1 MSKKNRTLS
10 DLYNHLEEDLGWR
23 IKELSLL
30 KNTIPNTPNRA
41 PLQDALIRA
50 GLTMLYAHWEG
61 FVKCAAENYLNYV
74 SLKRLRHD
82 QLESCFVALC
92 LKKKINEMDN
102 TNRFDRQTAAV
113 DFMLE
118 QLNERAY
125 IPYEGIIQT
134 KSNLSFFVFRDICT
148 VIGIDYKKYQLK
160 ETLIDRE
167 LLQFRNSI
175 AHGKYLSMNFN
186 EYLEIYDKII
196 EMMRDIKDDILNA
209 AATEKFKRS

>member
-1 MSKKNRTLS
+1 MSKKNRTLL
-10 DLYNHLEEDLGWR
+10 DLQDNIDRDFVWR

-30 KNTIPNTPNRA
+30 KSKIPNTPNRD
-41 PLQDALIRA
+41 PLQDVLIRA
-50 GLTMLYAHWEG
+50 GVTMLYAHWEG

-74 SLKRLRHD
+74 SLKKLRHD

-102 TNRFDRQTAAV
+102 TNRFDLQTAAV
-113 DFMLE
+113 DFMLQ

-186 EYLEIYDKII
+186 EYQDIYQKVI
-196 EMMRDIKDDILNA
+196 EMMRDIKDDIMNA

>member
-1 MSKKNRTLS
+1 MSKKNRTIL
-10 DLYNHLEEDLGWR
+10 DLQDNIDRDFAWR

-30 KNTIPNTPNRA
+30 KSKIPNTPNRD
-41 PLQDALIRA
+41 PLQDVLIRA
-50 GLTMLYAHWEG
+50 GVTMLYAHWEG

-102 TNRFDRQTAAV
+102 TNRFDLQTAAV
-113 DFMLE
+113 DFMLQ

-186 EYLEIYDKII
+186 EYLKIYDKIL

>member
-1 MSKKNRTLS
+1 MSKKNRTLL
-10 DLYNHLEEDLGWR
+10 DLQDNIERDFGWR

-30 KNTIPNTPNRA
+30 KSKIPNTPNRD
-41 PLQDALIRA
+41 PLQDVLIRA
-50 GLTMLYAHWEG
+50 GVTMLYAHWEG

-74 SLKRLRHD
+74 SLKKLRHD

-102 TNRFDRQTAAV
+102 TNRFDLQTAAV
-113 DFMLE
+113 DFMLQ

-125 IPYEGIIQT
+125 IPYEGIIET

-160 ETLIDRE
+160 ETLIDQQ

-175 AHGKYLSMNFN
+175 AHGKYLSMKFN
-186 EYLEIYDKII
+186 EYLDIYDKVI

>member
-1 MSKKNRTLS
+1 MSKENKTLI
-10 DLYNHLEEDLGWR
+10 HLQNNLDEDFGWR

-30 KNTIPNTPNRA
+30 KSKIPNTPNTA
-41 PLQDALIRA
+41 SLQDVLIRA
-50 GLTMLYAHWEG
+50 NVTMLYAHWEG

-74 SLKRLRHD
+74 SLRRLRHD

-102 TNRFDRQTAAV
+102 TNRFDLQTAAV
-113 DFMLE
+113 DFMLQ

-148 VIGIDYKKYQLK
+148 VIGIDYTKYQL
-160 ETLIDRE
+160 EEPLIDKQ
-167 LLQFRNSI
+167 LLSLRNSI
-175 AHGKYLSMNFN
+175 AHGKYLSMSFN
-186 EYLEIYDKII
+186 EYQDIYDKLIK
-196 EMMRDIKDDILNA
+196 MMRDIKDDILHA

>member
-1 MSKKNRTLS
+1 MSKKNRTLL
-10 DLYNHLEEDLGWR
+10 DLQDNIDRDFGWR

-30 KNTIPNTPNRA
+30 ESKIPNTPNRD
-41 PLQDALIRA
+41 PLQDVLIRA
-50 GLTMLYAHWEG
+50 GVTMLYAHWEG

-74 SLKRLRHD
+74 SLKKLRHD

-102 TNRFDRQTAAV
+102 TNRFDLQTAAV
-113 DFMLE
+113 DFMLQ

-148 VIGIDYKKYQLK
+148 VIGIDYKKNQLK
-160 ETLIDRE
+160 ENLIDRE

-186 EYLEIYDKII
+186 EYQDIYQKVI

>member
-1 MSKKNRTLS
+1 MSKKNRTLL
-10 DLYNHLEEDLGWR
+10 DLQDNIERDFGWR

-30 KNTIPNTPNRA
+30 KNKIPNTPNRD
-41 PLQDALIRA
+41 PLQDVLIRA
-50 GLTMLYAHWEG
+50 GVTMLYAHWEG

-74 SLKRLRHD
+74 SLKKLRHD

-102 TNRFDRQTAAV
+102 TNRFDLQTAAV
-113 DFMLE
+113 DFMLQ

-125 IPYEGIIQT
+125 IPYEGIIET

-148 VIGIDYKKYQLK
+148 VIGIDYRKYQLK
-160 ETLIDRE
+160 ENLIDRE

-175 AHGKYLSMNFN
+175 AHGKYLSMKFN
-186 EYLEIYDKII
+186 EYLDIYDKVI

>member
-1 MSKKNRTLS
+1 MSKKNRTLL
-10 DLYNHLEEDLGWR
+10 DLQDNIDRDFAWR

-30 KNTIPNTPNRA
+30 KSKIPNTPNRD
-41 PLQDALIRA
+41 PLQDVLIRA
-50 GLTMLYAHWEG
+50 GVTMLYAHWEG

-92 LKKKINEMDN
+92 LKNKINEMDN
-102 TNRFDRQTAAV
+102 TNRFDLQTAAV

>member
-1 MSKKNRTLS
+1 MSKKNRTLL
-10 DLYNHLEEDLGWR
+10 DLQDNIDRDFAWR

-30 KNTIPNTPNRA
+30 KSKIPNTPNRD
-41 PLQDALIRA
+41 PLQDVLIRA
-50 GLTMLYAHWEG
+50 GVTMLYAHWEG

-74 SLKRLRHD
+74 SLKKLRHD

-102 TNRFDRQTAAV
+102 TNRFDLQTAAV
-113 DFMLE
+113 DFMLQ

-186 EYLEIYDKII
+186 EYQDIYQKVI
-196 EMMRDIKDDILNA
+196 EMMRDIKDDIMNA

>member
-1 MSKKNRTLS
+1 MSKKNRTLL
-10 DLYNHLEEDLGWR
+10 DLQDNIDRDFAWR

-30 KNTIPNTPNRA
+30 KSKIPNTPNRD
-41 PLQDALIRA
+41 PLQDVLIRA
-50 GLTMLYAHWEG
+50 GVTMLYAHWEG

-74 SLKRLRHD
+74 SLKKLRHD

-102 TNRFDRQTAAV
+102 TNRFDLQTAAV
-113 DFMLE
+113 DFMLQ

-134 KSNLSFFVFRDICT
+134 KSNLSFFVFSDICT
-148 VIGIDYKKYQLK
+148 VIGIDYKKYQLN

-186 EYLEIYDKII
+186 EYLDIYQKVI
-196 EMMRDIKDDILNA
+196 EMMRDIKDDIMNA

>member
-1 MSKKNRTLS
+1 MSKKNRTLL
-10 DLYNHLEEDLGWR
+10 DLQDNIDRDFAWR
-23 IKELSLL
+23 IQELSLL
-30 KNTIPNTPNRA
+30 KSKIPNTPNRD
-41 PLQDALIRA
+41 PLQDVLIRA
-50 GLTMLYAHWEG
+50 GVTMLYAHWEG

-102 TNRFDRQTAAV
+102 TNRFDLQTAAV
-113 DFMLE
+113 DFMLQ

-160 ETLIDRE
+160 ENLIDQE

-175 AHGKYLSMNFN
+175 AHGKYLSMKFN
-186 EYLEIYDKII
+186 EYLDIYDKVI

-209 AATEKFKRS
+209 ATTENFKRS

>member
-1 MSKKNRTLS
+1 MSKENRTLFELQ
-10 DLYNHLEEDLGWR
+10 DNIERDFNWR
-23 IKELSLL
+23 IIELSVL
-30 KNTIPNTPNRA
+30 KNKIPNTPNS
-41 PLQDALIRA
+41 PLQDVLIRA
-50 GLTMLYAHWEG
+50 GVTMLYAHWEG
-61 FVKCAAENYLNYV
+61 FVKCVAENYLNYV
-74 SLKRLRHD
+74 SLKKLKHD

-102 TNRFDRQTAAV
+102 TNRFDLQTAAV
-113 DFMLE
+113 DFMLQ

-148 VIGIDYKKYQLK
+148 VIGIDYKKYQIK

-167 LLQFRNSI
+167 LLDFRNRI
-175 AHGKYLSMNFN
+175 AHGKYLSMKFN
-186 EYLEIYDKII
+186 EYLALYDKVIQ
-196 EMMRDIKDDILNA
+196 MMRDIKDDILNA

>member
-1 MSKKNRTLS
+1 MSKKNRTLL
-10 DLYNHLEEDLGWR
+10 DLQDNIDRDFAWR

-30 KNTIPNTPNRA
+30 KSKIPNTPNRD
-41 PLQDALIRA
+41 PLQDVLIRA
-50 GLTMLYAHWEG
+50 GVTMLYAHWEG

-74 SLKRLRHD
+74 SLKKLRHD

-102 TNRFDRQTAAV
+102 TNRFDLQTAAV
-113 DFMLE
+113 DFMLQ

-125 IPYEGIIQT
+125 IPYEGIIET

-160 ETLIDRE
+160 ETLIDQQ

-175 AHGKYLSMNFN
+175 AHGKYLSMKFN
-186 EYLEIYDKII
+186 EYLDIYDKVI

>member
-30 KNTIPNTPNRA
+30 KNTISNTPNRT

-50 GLTMLYAHWEG
+50 GPTMLYAHWEG

-74 SLKRLRHD
+74 SLRRLRHD

-102 TNRFDRQTAAV
+102 TNRFDLQTAAV
-113 DFMLE
+113 DFMLQE
-118 QLNERAY
+118 LNERAY

>member
-1 MSKKNRTLS
+1 
-10 DLYNHLEEDLGWR
+10 
-23 IKELSLL
+23 
-30 KNTIPNTPNRA
+30 
-41 PLQDALIRA
+41 
-50 GLTMLYAHWEG
+50 
-61 FVKCAAENYLNYV
+61 
-74 SLKRLRHD
+74 
-82 QLESCFVALC
+82 VALC

-102 TNRFDRQTAAV
+102 TNRFDLQTAAV

>member
-1 MSKKNRTLS
+1 MSKKNRTLL
-10 DLYNHLEEDLGWR
+10 DLQDNLDEDFAWR

-30 KNTIPNTPNRA
+30 KSKIPNTPNRDA
-41 PLQDALIRA
+41 LQDALIRA
-50 GLTMLYAHWEG
+50 CITMLYAHWEG

-74 SLKRLRHD
+74 SLRRLRHD

-92 LKKKINEMDN
+92 LKKKINEVDN
-102 TNRFDRQTAAV
+102 TNRFDLQTAAV
-113 DFMLE
+113 DFMLQ

-148 VIGIDYKKYQLK
+148 VIGIDYTKYQL
-160 ETLIDRE
+160 EEPLIDKQ
-167 LLQFRNSI
+167 LLSLRNSI
-175 AHGKYLSMNFN
+175 AHGKYLSINFN
-186 EYLEIYDKII
+186 EYLVIYEKLIK
-196 EMMRDIKDDILNA
+196 MMRDIKDDILNA

>member
-1 MSKKNRTLS
+1 MSKENRTLI
-10 DLYNHLEEDLGWR
+10 HLQNNLDEDFGWR

-30 KNTIPNTPNRA
+30 KSKIPNTPNTA
-41 PLQDALIRA
+41 PLQDVLIRA
-50 GLTMLYAHWEG
+50 NVTMLYAHWEG

-74 SLKRLRHD
+74 SLRRLRHD

-92 LKKKINEMDN
+92 LKNKINEMDN
-102 TNRFDRQTAAV
+102 TNRFDLQTAAV
-113 DFMLE
+113 DFMLQ

-160 ETLIDRE
+160 ETLIDE
-167 LLQFRNSI
+167 LVSLRNSI

>member
-74 SLKRLRHD
+74 SLRRLRHD

>member
-1 MSKKNRTLS
+1 MSKKNRTLL
-10 DLYNHLEEDLGWR
+10 DLQDNIDRDFAWR

-30 KNTIPNTPNRA
+30 KSKIPNTPNRD
-41 PLQDALIRA
+41 PLQDVLIRA
-50 GLTMLYAHWEG
+50 GVTMLYAHWEG

-74 SLKRLRHD
+74 SLKKLRHD

-102 TNRFDRQTAAV
+102 TNRFDLQTAAV
-113 DFMLE
+113 DFML
-118 QLNERAY
+118 QQFNERAY
-125 IPYEGIIQT
+125 IPYEGIIET

-160 ETLIDRE
+160 ETLIDQQ

-175 AHGKYLSMNFN
+175 AHGKYLSMKFN
-186 EYLEIYDKII
+186 EYLDIYDKVI

>member
-1 MSKKNRTLS
+1 MSKENRTLFELQ
-10 DLYNHLEEDLGWR
+10 DNIERDFNWR
-23 IKELSLL
+23 IIELSVL
-30 KNTIPNTPNRA
+30 KNKIPNTPNS
-41 PLQDALIRA
+41 PLQDVLIRA
-50 GLTMLYAHWEG
+50 GVTMLYAHWEG
-61 FVKCAAENYLNYV
+61 FVKCASENYLNYV

-102 TNRFDRQTAAV
+102 TNRFDLQTAAV
-113 DFMLE
+113 DFMLQ

-148 VIGIDYKKYQLK
+148 VIGIDYKKYQIK

-167 LLQFRNSI
+167 LIDFRNMI
-175 AHGKYLSMNFN
+175 AHGKYLSMKFN
-186 EYLEIYDKII
+186 EYLALYDKVIQ
-196 EMMRDIKDDILNA
+196 MMRDIKDDILNA

>member
-1 MSKKNRTLS
+1 MSKKNRTLL
-10 DLYNHLEEDLGWR
+10 DLQDNIDRDFGWR

-30 KNTIPNTPNRA
+30 TSKIPNTPNRD
-41 PLQDALIRA
+41 PLQDVLIRA
-50 GLTMLYAHWEG
+50 GVTMLYAHWEG

-74 SLKRLRHD
+74 SLKKLRHD

-102 TNRFDRQTAAV
+102 TNRFDLQTAAV
-113 DFMLE
+113 DFMLQ

-160 ETLIDRE
+160 ENLIDQE

-186 EYLEIYDKII
+186 EYQDIYQKVI
-196 EMMRDIKDDILNA
+196 EMMRDIKDDIMNA

>member
-1 MSKKNRTLS
+1 MSKKNRTLLALQNNL
-10 DLYNHLEEDLGWR
+10 DEDLGWR
-23 IKELSLL
+23 IQELSLL

-125 IPYEGIIQT
+125 IPCEGIIQT

-186 EYLEIYDKII
+186 EYLNIYDKII

>member
-1 MSKKNRTLS
+1 MSKKNRTLL
-10 DLYNHLEEDLGWR
+10 DLQNSLDEDFAWR

-30 KNTIPNTPNRA
+30 KSKIPNTPNRDA
-41 PLQDALIRA
+41 LQDALIRA
-50 GLTMLYAHWEG
+50 GITMLYAHWEG
-61 FVKCAAENYLNYV
+61 FVKCGAENYLNYV
-74 SLKRLRHD
+74 SLKKLRHD
-82 QLESCFVALC
+82 QLKSCFVALC
-92 LKKKINEMDN
+92 LKKKINEVEN
-102 TNRFDRQTAAV
+102 TNKFDLQTAAV
-113 DFMLE
+113 DFMLQ

-160 ETLIDRE
+160 ETLIDQE

-186 EYLEIYDKII
+186 EYQDIYHKVI
-196 EMMRDIKDDILNA
+196 EMMRDIKDDIMNA